1 MERTERKRTRC
12 PTLPT
17 TLYFQHKN
25 ANRDDL
31 PSQGAF
37 VKMYTY
43 NMGLKSNLN
52 IKIKQKTKSFYI
64 APSDVSIL
72 FKSPV
77 PPPEGSGEVLLGD
90 APHYL
95 PSQLQCVAFC
105 VSGRPASSFFAMGT
119 RRWLLMADL
128 KLVQMQ
134 ESSGSPQQLFSPAQ
148 WK

>member
-1 MERTERKRTRC
+1 
-12 PTLPT
+12 
-17 TLYFQHKN
+17 
-25 ANRDDL
+25 
-31 PSQGAF
+31 
-37 VKMYTY
+37 MYTY
-43 NMGLKSNLN
+43 NVGLKSNLN

-134 ESSGSPQQLFSPAQ
+134 ESSGSP
-148 WK
+148 